1 MNRHI
6 ESEPVDIADSPV
18 LTRLLRNSYTQ
29 WSIRSLEHRYLPLDK
44 HHLMNNIRFNPWT
57 LILLTH
63 LLLSWFFLFLR
74 KCILVFYGGGVLG
87 FFISTYVMY
96 RKVQVYDWRQFGAMC
111 LSFLTITICFIIQST
126 IPLPHS
132 CEW

>member
-29 WSIRSLEHRYLPLDK
+29 WSIRSLEHHYLPLDK

-63 LLLSWFFLFLR
+63 LLLSWFFFIFKKMYIGFL
-74 KCILVFYGGGVLG
+74 GGGVLG

-111 LSFLTITICFIIQST
+111 LLFLTITICFIIQST

-132 CEW
+132 CER